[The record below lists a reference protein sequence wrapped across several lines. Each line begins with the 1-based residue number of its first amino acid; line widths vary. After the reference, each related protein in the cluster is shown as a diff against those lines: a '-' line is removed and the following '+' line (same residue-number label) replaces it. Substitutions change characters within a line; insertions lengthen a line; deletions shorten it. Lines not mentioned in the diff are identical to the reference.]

1 MTPCNSGYSPT
12 KSETRSALQIDEAIS
27 TFSFLGS
34 NALKYK
40 TLLTQEMLKR
50 GFLAGT
56 AFYACTEHSDETLE
70 AYEYNLDP
78 IFKLIRECEDG
89 RNIDVLLDGDVC
101 HSGFK
106 RLN

>member
-1 MTPCNSGYSPT
+1 MH
-12 KSETRSALQIDEAIS
+12 IDDAIS